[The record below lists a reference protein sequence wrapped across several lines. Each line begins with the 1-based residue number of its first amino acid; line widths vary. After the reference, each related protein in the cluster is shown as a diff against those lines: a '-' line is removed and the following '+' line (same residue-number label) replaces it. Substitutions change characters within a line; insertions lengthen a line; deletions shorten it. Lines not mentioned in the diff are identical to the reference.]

1 MKVRKPHNLIT
12 EYWDDTEFFLQ
23 EAEKMETER
32 MSSQYPEVY
41 NKRNLRYCILS
52 SFLFLEAFIN
62 GEYFTQMNYV
72 GQIKDLN
79 ISQKTNLNNA
89 LKIPFE
95 DKWSKWIID
104 FSKDKK
110 FNFGNVNAF
119 KNIKRLKI
127 WRNQLSHYKI
137 HELYEVAH
145 EIQTIKTARFAVRT
159 ATEAV
164 RWYYEK
170 TNFDV
175 PDWIVRDIFKE
186 PVKI

>member
-12 EYWDDTEFFLQ
+12 EYWDDTEIFLQ

-32 MSSQYPEVY
+32 MSYEYPGVY

-62 GEYFTQMNYV
+62 GEYFTRINPV
-72 GQIKDLN
+72 EQIKDLN
-79 ISQKTNLNNA
+79 STQKANLDNA
-89 LKIPFE
+89 LKIPFD

-104 FSKDKK
+104 FSQSGT
-110 FNFGNVNAF
+110 FNFGNEVPF
-119 KNIKRLKI
+119 KNIRKLKI

-145 EIQTIKTARFAVRT
+145 EIQTIKTARFAAAT
-159 ATEAV
+159 ARDAV

-170 TNFDV
+170 TKFDV